1 MKRHWKSS
9 LKLLMPGVL
18 VPMLLASLM
27 ETPVHAQDPFR
38 SGEEARDI
46 SPEVY
51 SAFQEFFC
59 AGRYNRSRKQLELAL
74 QASPQE
80 PMVYALLAAL
90 SYQEGDLEAFTE
102 RGAQTLAVASELTG
116 EDPLRGHLYEA
127 VGYGFEA
134 ANLVLQDGVVIGLP
148 KALPTLNNLFG
159 AIRLA
164 QKVNAE
170 DPELNLLNGYMDLL
184 LTNRDKALEQFRIAG
199 PDYLAYRGLA
209 LAHRDLKQYNQALE
223 AVDLAL
229 NSGCDNPEFMYLK
242 AQILVLQGNDA
253 AAVPLFN
260 QALEAAD
267 QLPPPLVSQIQS
279 ERDSAE
285 RRLAEGS

>member
-1 MKRHWKSS
+1 MNLRGKSS
-9 LKLLMPGVL
+9 LKWLMCGIL
-18 VPMLLASLM
+18 VPASLAGLTA
-27 ETPVHAQDPFR
+27 TPARAQDPFR
-38 SGEEARDI
+38 SGAEAREI

-59 AGRYNRSRKQLELAL
+59 AGRYNRSREQLDLAL
-74 QASPQE
+74 QASPDE

-102 RGAQTLAVASELTG
+102 RGAQTLAVASELTAT
-116 EDPLRGHLYEA
+116 DPLRGHLYEA

-134 ANLVLQDGVVIGLP
+134 ANRVLQDGVVIGLP

-159 AIRLA
+159 AIRQA
-164 QKVNAE
+164 QKVNAQ

-184 LTNRDKALEQFRIAG
+184 LTNRDKALEQFRLAG
-199 PDYLAYRGLA
+199 PDYLAFRGLA
-209 LAHRDLKQYNQALE
+209 LAYRDLKQYDQAIDAVDQALT
-223 AVDLAL
+223 
-229 NSGCDNPEFMYLK
+229 SGCDNPEFIYLK

-253 AAVPLFN
+253 EAVPLFN

-267 QLPPPLVSQIQS
+267 QLPMPLVSQIQS

-285 RRLAEGS
+285 RRLVEGS